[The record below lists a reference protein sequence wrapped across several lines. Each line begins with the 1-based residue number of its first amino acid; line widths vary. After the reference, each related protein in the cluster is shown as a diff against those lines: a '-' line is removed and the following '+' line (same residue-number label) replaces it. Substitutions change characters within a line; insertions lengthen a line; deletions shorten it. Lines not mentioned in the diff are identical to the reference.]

1 MNLAWKI
8 GVLLTVVGLAAWLS
22 SDGRGDSGAAQPS
35 GGTVPLQP
43 IFPAE
48 PLPLPRQ
55 QVLFSG
61 ASWQI
66 HRSKDAVEEARTVL
80 GVIAG
85 LGADT
90 VLIGNAGYQEHA
102 ASETFQIDPGVTPSA
117 EQWKEIIAIAHG
129 KGLRV
134 ILMPIILL
142 SDPRGNEWR
151 GVINPPSWD
160 DWFDRYRQFLLH
172 FARIAEDNKVE
183 VLSVGSE
190 LVSTERY
197 TEQWRG
203 VVAAAREVFHG
214 QLTYSA
220 NWDHYKVV
228 EFWDD
233 LDLVGMTSYYKLSED
248 PSPSLQTLV
257 ESWKPIQ
264 RGLLRWQ
271 KTIGKPL
278 LFTEVGWASQEGAS
292 IEPWNYYR
300 QKTATP
306 AGIEEQLR
314 CYQAFMDTWGPLL
327 EEQDPAQPVVGGVIW
342 WEFSGSAGG
351 LEDFGYTPRGKP
363 SERELR
369 DWFERMR
376 GLRRRYEATLKASPG
391 GTSGE

>member
-1 MNLAWKI
+1 MNVAWKI
-8 GVLLTVVGLAAWLS
+8 GVLVAVVGLAAWWS
-22 SDGRGDSGAAQPS
+22 GTGNGDSGGS
-35 GGTVPLQP
+35 
-43 IFPAE
+43 PAPPPPARVE
-48 PLPLPRQ
+48 PLPLPGPRI
-55 QVLFSG
+55 LYSG

-66 HRSKDAVEEARTVL
+66 HHSKGSVEEAEQVL
-80 GVIAG
+80 GIIAD

-151 GVINPPSWD
+151 GVISPPSWD

-172 FARIAEDNKVE
+172 FARIAADNDVE

-197 TEQWRG
+197 TRQWRD
-203 VVAAAREVFHG
+203 VVAAARKVFPG

-248 PSPSLQTLV
+248 PSPSLETLI

-271 KTIGKPL
+271 ESINKPL

-300 QKTATP
+300 QKTATA
-306 AGIEEQLR
+306 AGIEEQRR
-314 CYQAFMDTWGPLL
+314 CYQAFMQTWGPLL
-327 EEQDPAQPVVGGVIW
+327 EKQDPRKPVVGGVIW
-342 WEFSGSAGG
+342 WEFSTATGG
-351 LEDFGYTPRGKP
+351 PEDFGYTPRGKP
-363 SERELR
+363 AEKELQR
-369 DWFERMR
+369 WFERMR
-376 GLRRRYEATLKASPG
+376 ELRRRQEADQA
-391 GTSGE
+391 E